1 MTLSSIIQIDERYKL
16 DNRLGK
22 LILKSE
28 EINRNIEK

>member
-1 MTLSSIIQIDERYKL
+1 MTLNSIIYIDERHKL
-16 DNRLGK
+16 DGRLGK